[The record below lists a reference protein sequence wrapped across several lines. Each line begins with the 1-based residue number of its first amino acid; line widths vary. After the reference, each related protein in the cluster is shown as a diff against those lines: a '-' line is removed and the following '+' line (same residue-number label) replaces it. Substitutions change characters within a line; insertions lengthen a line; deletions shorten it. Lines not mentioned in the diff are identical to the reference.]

1 MAASCCLRTYRET
14 QISNKAHG
22 IASPVCRRRAPAR
35 IATRRG
41 HGVGGLIAPFV
52 SLSEDP
58 CSPRDYTLRAPAGPW
73 RRGAKRYDRG
83 RDCRDLTIARKI
95 ISVIR

>member
-41 HGVGGLIAPFV
+41 HGVGGLIAPLCLYRRIRV
-52 SLSEDP
+52 
-58 CSPRDYTLRAPAGPW
+58 PRDYTLRAPAGPW
-73 RRGAKRYDRG
+73 RRGTKRYDRG